1 MSRLRLV
8 ATSAAAL
15 LSYAA
20 TALIFHWPLPARL
33 GSALTGPVGGDTG
46 VYVWN
51 LWVFRHEIV
60 AHRRFPMFTQ
70 EILSLAPPVDLSL
83 HNYTLFANAIA
94 FPLLPFLGVTV
105 TFNVIFLAMT
115 ALTAWAMYL
124 LARRVIGPSPEAWL
138 AGLLFGFSPALV
150 ARSTEHFS
158 LVAAAPLPVFVLC
171 LMRLEEKPTTL
182 NAVAAG
188 ATIAWA
194 ATCDPYFAVYC
205 LLIAA
210 CYAAVRIV
218 RIRRGTPPSGANARL
233 GRRLDLA
240 IAATF
245 LVVVGLALF
254 LDLTGATE
262 VRPFGLRIELSM
274 HAPVVVLMLL
284 VIARV
289 VARTRPVVEIRWP
302 MPPADCLR
310 LAGVAVVAAT
320 VLLSPV
326 LYTLA
331 IRLADG
337 GRLHAPI
344 YWRSSPKG
352 IDLIALFT
360 PNPGNKLFGAPA
372 RAWLTG
378 QNNGYTDNV
387 AALTIVAMLVVALA
401 VWRYRFRPPPVWT
414 GLAVFFGAL
423 ALGPFIFIGGVNTY
437 VLGPWAFLRYVPLVS
452 AARMPGRFAIVL
464 MMAFAVIFALALRH
478 VRERW
483 ADRRGLGLAVVA
495 ALLAFEL
502 APLPRLLYAASVPE
516 IYRTIA
522 SDPRDV
528 RVLGIPLGFVDGEG
542 GEGRNDASLQY
553 YQTFHQKPIVG
564 GRMSRISTR
573 QRDRQRAFP
582 VVRLLLQLSEGRQVN
597 EHDIAVARRIAPA
610 FIRNSQLG
618 YVVIEPRAAS
628 PELRDL
634 TIDILDLEKI
644 AESDGLELY
653 RPRGTEISRPL
664 Q

>member
-1 MSRLRLV
+1 MSRVRSI
-8 ATSAAAL
+8 ATSAAVFF
-15 LSYAA
+15 SYAA

-60 AHRRFPMFTQ
+60 AHRRFPLFTQ
-70 EILSLAPPVDLSL
+70 EILALAPPIDLSL
-83 HNYTLFANAIA
+83 HNYTLFADMLA
-94 FPLLPFLGVTV
+94 FPLLPFLGVTA

-124 LARRVIGPSPEAWL
+124 LARRVVGPSPEAWL
-138 AGLLFGFSPALV
+138 AGLLFGFSPVLV

-171 LMRLEEKPTTL
+171 MIRLEEKPTTL

-205 LLIAA
+205 LLIGA

-218 RIRRGTPPSGANARL
+218 RIRRGTPPSDANARL
-233 GRRLDLA
+233 VRPLDLA

-254 LDLTGATE
+254 LNLTGATE

-302 MPPADCLR
+302 MPPAECVR
-310 LAGVAVVAAT
+310 LIGVAVVAAT

-326 LYTLA
+326 LYTLSV
-331 IRLADG
+331 RLADG
-337 GRLHAPI
+337 GGLHGPI
-344 YWRSSPKG
+344 YWRNGPKG
-352 IDLIALFT
+352 VDLLALFT
-360 PNPGNKLFGAPA
+360 PNPSNKLFGAPA
-372 RAWLTG
+372 RAWLTR
-378 QNNGYTDNV
+378 QNNGYAENV
-387 AALTIVAMLVVALA
+387 AALTIVGTLLVAFA
-401 VWRYRFRPPPVWT
+401 VLRYRFRPPPLWT
-414 GLAVFFGAL
+414 AMALFFGAL
-423 ALGPFIFIGGVNTY
+423 TLGPFIFIGGVNTY
-437 VLGPWAFLRYVPLVS
+437 VVGPWALLRYVPLVS
-452 AARMPGRFAIVL
+452 AARMPGRFAIPL
-464 MMAFAVIFALALRH
+464 IMAFAVIFALSLRH
-478 VRERW
+478 LRGRW
-483 ADRRGLGLAVVA
+483 SDRRGLVLAAVA

-502 APLPRLLYAASVPE
+502 APLPRRLYAAPVPE
-516 IYRTIA
+516 IYRVIA

-528 RVLGIPLGFVDGEG
+528 RVMGIPLGIVDGEG
-542 GEGRNDASLQY
+542 GEGLYDGSSQY
-553 YQTFHQKPIVG
+553 YQTFHQKAIVG
-564 GRMSRISTR
+564 GGLSRISTR
-573 QRDRQRAFP
+573 QRQRQRMFP
-582 VVRLLLQLSEGRQVN
+582 VIRLLLRASEGRVPN
-597 EHDIAVARRIAPA
+597 RREIARARRAAPG
-610 FIRNSQLG
+610 FIRRSRLG
-618 YVVIEPRAAS
+618 YIVIDTRAAS
-628 PELRDL
+628 AELRDL
-634 TIDILDLEKI
+634 TIDILDLELI
-644 AESDGLELY
+644 AESDGRELY
-653 RPRGTEISRPL
+653 RPRGTEISPPL

>member
-1 MSRLRLV
+1 MRSV
-8 ATSAAAL
+8 ATSAAAF
-15 LSYAA
+15 LSYVA

-33 GSALTGPVGGDTG
+33 GSALTGEIGGDTG

-70 EILSLAPPVDLSL
+70 EILALTPPIDLSL
-83 HNYTLFANAIA
+83 HNYTLFANTLA

-105 TFNVIFLAMT
+105 TFNVVFLAIS
-115 ALTAWAMYL
+115 ALTAWTMYL
-124 LARRVIGPSPEAWL
+124 LARRVVGPSPEAWL
-138 AGLLFGFSPALV
+138 AGLLFGFSPVLV
-150 ARSTEHFS
+150 ARSGEHFS
-158 LVAAAPLPVFVLC
+158 LAAAAPLPVFVLC
-171 LMRLEEKPTTL
+171 LMRLDEKPTTL

-210 CYAAVRIV
+210 CYAAVRTV
-218 RIRRGTPPSGANARL
+218 RIQRRTPASGEHPR
-233 GRRLDLA
+233 GIRPLDLA
-240 IAATF
+240 IGVTC
-245 LVVVGLALF
+245 LVVAGLALVINVA
-254 LDLTGATE
+254 GITE

-274 HAPVVVLMLL
+274 HAPVLALMVL

-289 VARTRPVVEIRWP
+289 IARTRPSVQLDWP

-310 LAGVAVVAAT
+310 VAGVAVVTAT

-331 IRLADG
+331 VRLADG
-337 GRLHAPI
+337 GSLHAPI

-352 IDLIALFT
+352 VDLIALFT
-360 PNPGNKLFGAPA
+360 PNPGNTLFGAPA
-372 RAWLTG
+372 RAWLSA
-378 QNNGYTDNV
+378 QSNGYTDNV
-387 AALTIVAMLVVALA
+387 AALTIVATLVVALA
-401 VWRYRFRPPPVWT
+401 VWRYRFRPPRVWT
-414 GLAVFFGAL
+414 ALAVFFGAL
-423 ALGPFIFIGGVNTY
+423 ALGPFIFVGGVNTY

-478 VRERW
+478 VRKEW
-483 ADRRGLGLAVVA
+483 GDRRGLVIAVVA

-502 APLPRLLYAASVPE
+502 APLPRRLYAAAVPE

-542 GEGRNDASLQY
+542 GEGRGDSAPQY
-553 YQTFHQKPIVG
+553 YQTFHQKQIIG
-564 GRMSRISTR
+564 GRMSRISMR

-582 VVRLLLQLSEGRQVN
+582 VVRLLLQLSEGRPVN
-597 EHDIAVARRIAPA
+597 EDDIAAARRIAPA
-610 FIRNSQLG
+610 FIEHARLG
-618 YVVIEPRAAS
+618 YVVIETRTTS
-628 PELRDL
+628 RELRDV

-644 AESDGLELY
+644 AESDGRELY
-653 RPRGTEISRPL
+653 RPRGTEIPSPL

>member
-1 MSRLRLV
+1 MFRPRSV
-8 ATSAAAL
+8 ATSVGAFV
-15 LSYAA
+15 SYAA

-33 GSALTGPVGGDTG
+33 GSALTGAVEGDTG
-46 VYVWN
+46 AYVWN

-60 AHRRFPMFTQ
+60 AHRRFPLFTH
-70 EILSLAPPVDLSL
+70 EILALAPPVDLSL
-83 HNYTLFANAIA
+83 HNYTLFANTLA

-105 TFNVIFLAMT
+105 TFNVVFLAIS
-115 ALTAWAMYL
+115 ALTAWTMYL
-124 LARRVIGPSPEAWL
+124 LARRVVGPSPEAWL
-138 AGLLFGFSPALV
+138 AGLLFGFSPVLV
-150 ARSTEHFS
+150 ARSAEHFS
-158 LVAAAPLPVFVLC
+158 LAAAAPLPIFVLC

-182 NAVAAG
+182 NALAAG

-210 CYAAVRIV
+210 CYGAVRIV
-218 RIRRGTPPSGANARL
+218 RIRRGTPPSASNARL
-233 GRRLDLA
+233 GRPLDLA

-254 LDLTGATE
+254 MNLTGVTE

-274 HAPVVVLMLL
+274 HAPVVVLMVL

-289 VARTRPVVEIRWP
+289 VLRTRPVLEIRWP

-326 LYTLA
+326 LYTLS

-337 GRLHAPI
+337 GSLHAPI
-344 YWRSSPKG
+344 YWRSGPKG
-352 IDLIALFT
+352 IDLIALFM

-387 AALTIVAMLVVALA
+387 AALTIVATLLVAFA
-401 VWRYRFRPPPVWT
+401 VWRYRFRPPPLWT
-414 GLAVFFGAL
+414 AMALFFGL
-423 ALGPFIFIGGVNTY
+423 LTLGPFIFIGGVNTF
-437 VLGPWAFLRYVPLVS
+437 VVGPWALLRYVPLVS

-483 ADRRGLGLAVVA
+483 GDRRGLALAVVA

-502 APLPRLLYAASVPE
+502 APLPRQLYAASVPE
-516 IYRTIA
+516 IFRTIA

-528 RVLGIPLGFVDGEG
+528 RVLDIPLGFVDGEG
-542 GEGRNDASLQY
+542 GEGRNDASSQY
-553 YQTFHQKPIVG
+553 YQTFHQKQIIG
-564 GRMSRISTR
+564 GRMSRISMR
-573 QRDRQRAFP
+573 QRERQRMFP
-582 VVRLLLQLSEGRQVN
+582 V
-597 EHDIAVARRIAPA
+597 DPPAVASERRAGAQPA
-610 FIRNSQLG
+610 
-618 YVVIEPRAAS
+618 
-628 PELRDL
+628 
-634 TIDILDLEKI
+634 
-644 AESDGLELY
+644 
-653 RPRGTEISRPL
+653 
-664 Q
+664 